1 MRLTCPHCGERD
13 LREFAS
19 RGNSVALSRPSEGA
33 SPGEWADYLHIRD
46 NSAGEGRD
54 LFYHTPCGLWIEV
67 TRSTITHAV
76 TATRPV
82 REAKP

>member
-13 LREFAS
+13 LREFTS
-19 RGNSVALSRPSEGA
+19 RGNAVVLSRPSADA
-33 SPGEWADYLHIRD
+33 STSEWADYLHIRD
-46 NSAGEGRD
+46 NPAGEARD

-67 TRSTITHAV
+67 ARDTNTHAILS
-76 TATRPV
+76 TRPV